1 MAKTRILQKTRNGKY
16 HYYAVRCPLKF
27 MQMADKNGY
36 VMEARLLMALYLGRP
51 LCKNELVKHLDG
63 NTLNNEIGNLRIIRK
78 KCKKK

>member
-1 MAKTRILQKTRNGKY
+1 MAKDRILQKTRNGKY
-16 HYYAVRCPLKF
+16 LYYAVRCPLKL

-51 LCKNELVKHLDG
+51 LCKNELVRHLDG